1 MSKINIRRISYLKL
15 RMFCEAYVCGSYT
28 KTAENLS
35 TSQTVITRAIDD
47 LEEMLGGITLFVK
60 ERNTMVPTKHAH
72 NLYEKIQPSLITIND
87 ALEITDDNNSISI
100 AATHSACCTIIP
112 IAISML
118 PSDVKCSLYNT
129 DRENAI
135 NLLRRNIVDIAI
147 FPAFE
152 VPSDLY
158 IVEVVNLDAAL
169 LVHKDNPLV
178 HKKNITKEDVFAENL
193 IMVDDYK
200 ISENYRELFQSIY
213 DKQRI
218 KINNADYEMISRF
231 VARGHGSCLYSD
243 VPIDIK
249 NVVCIN
255 LHNVLPQIK
264 HYAITSSSHYTTI
277 LSKFI
282 DSLKTVVL
290 DSASF
295 AI

>member
-1 MSKINIRRISYLKL
+1 MNPRRVSFMKLKL
-15 RMFCEAYVCGSYT
+15 FCEAYVCGSYT

-100 AATHSACCTIIP
+100 AATHNVHCTVVP
-112 IAISML
+112 ILLSFL
-118 PSDVKCSLYNT
+118 PKDVQCNLFNT

-135 NLLRRNIVDIAI
+135 ALLRRNIVDIAI

-158 IVEVVNLDAAL
+158 IVEVVNLDPAL

-231 VARGHGSCLYSD
+231 VARGHGSCLFAD
-243 VPIDIK
+243 VIIDIK

-255 LHNVLPQIK
+255 LRNVLPQIK
-264 HYAITSSSHYTTI
+264 YYVISNVENQTAIA
-277 LSKFI
+277 
-282 DSLKTVVL
+282 LKLIESFKNVFT
-290 DSASF
+290 DRASF
-295 AI
+295 AL